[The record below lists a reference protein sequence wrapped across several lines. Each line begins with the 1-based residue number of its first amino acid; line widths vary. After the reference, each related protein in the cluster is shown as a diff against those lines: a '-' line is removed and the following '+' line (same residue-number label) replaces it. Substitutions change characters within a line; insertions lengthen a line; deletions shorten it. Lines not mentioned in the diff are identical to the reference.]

1 MAQTFPTSA
10 QVIYETLAADTS
22 LMDLIGSYEFK
33 EGQIIDALSIV
44 TAGEDL
50 PSLRSV
56 QGVECIVQDSGT
68 VKQQNYYDKTDL
80 ITTWSIFL
88 VSWPP
93 SNGATLQNATDIILR
108 RFLGSEAVQVVQT
121 TDGLGSLVQNKILI
135 KSNMP
140 ILAAS

>member
-10 QVIYETLAADTS
+10 QVIYETLTADVGF
-22 LMDLIGSYEFK
+22 MELIGTYEFK
-33 EGQIIDALSIV
+33 EGQVIDSISV
-44 TAGEDL
+44 ISAGEDL
-50 PSLRSV
+50 PSLRNV
-56 QGVECIVQDSGT
+56 QGVECIIHDAGQT
-68 VKQQNYYDKTDL
+68 EQQNYYNKTDL
-80 ITTWSIFL
+80 ITTWNVFL
-88 VSWPP
+88 ISWPP
-93 SNGATLQNATDIILR
+93 STGATLQDATDIAIK